1 MSNIHAELENV
12 TAKLVVDD
20 VSKTFNS
27 ARGKVE
33 ALKNVSLKVGEGE
46 FVCLV
51 GPSGCGKSTL
61 LNLVAGLDK
70 PDSGTIKVDDTPVSG
85 PGRDRMVM
93 FQEHALF
100 PWLDVF
106 DNVLFGL
113 KLKPNLTNPE
123 RKEVAKFYLHLV
135 GLEKFAHSSIHELS
149 GGMRQR
155 AAIARAIAVPSGLL
169 LMDEPF
175 GALDPVNRGL
185 LQELIRNL
193 HRDTGK
199 RRTVIFVTHDID
211 EALYLGTRL
220 VVFSSSPG
228 RIIADEGNRI
238 SRRYDRTALF
248 RQPEIKALQQKI
260 PAVYRSDM
268 LERLAKRSEV
278 RNGGGI

>member
-1 MSNIHAELENV
+1 MIECRHIDFSY
-12 TAKLVVDD
+12 D
-20 VSKTFNS
+20 SKTILQGIDLNI
-27 ARGKVE
+27 E
-33 ALKNVSLKVGEGE
+33 NGE
-46 FVCLV
+46 FLCIL
-51 GPSGCGKSTL
+51 GQSGCGKSTL
-61 LNLVAGLDK
+61 LRLLAGLERPSAGEIRIDGEPVAG
-70 PDSGTIKVDDTPVSG
+70 PDRHCSVV
-85 PGRDRMVM
+85 
-93 FQEHALF
+93 FQDYSLF
-100 PWLDVF
+100 PWMTT
-106 DNVLFGL
+106 GA
-113 KLKPNLTNPE
+113 NLTLALHAAYPDKK
-123 RKEVAKFYLHLV
+123 RKEVKALAESYLETV
-135 GLEKFAHSSIHELS
+135 GLGGSFGQYQEALS

-155 AAIARAIAVPSGLL
+155 AAIARALASPSGIL

-175 GALDPVNRGL
+175 GALDPVNRAL
-185 LQELIRNL
+185 LQELVRNL
-193 HRDTGK
+193 HRDAGK

>member
-1 MSNIHAELENV
+1 MIECRHIDFSY
-12 TAKLVVDD
+12 D
-20 VSKTFNS
+20 SKTILQGIDLNI
-27 ARGKVE
+27 E
-33 ALKNVSLKVGEGE
+33 NGE
-46 FVCLV
+46 FLCIL
-51 GPSGCGKSTL
+51 GQSGCGKSTL
-61 LNLVAGLDK
+61 LRLLAGLERPSAGEIRIDGEPVAG
-70 PDSGTIKVDDTPVSG
+70 PDRHCSVV
-85 PGRDRMVM
+85 
-93 FQEHALF
+93 FQDYSLF
-100 PWLDVF
+100 PWMTT
-106 DNVLFGL
+106 GA
-113 KLKPNLTNPE
+113 NLTLALHAAYPDKN
-123 RKEVAKFYLHLV
+123 RKEVKALAESYLETV
-135 GLEKFAHSSIHELS
+135 GLGGPFGQYPEALS

-155 AAIARAIAVPSGLL
+155 AAIARALASPSGIL

-175 GALDPVNRGL
+175 GALDPVNRAL
-185 LQELIRNL
+185 LQELVRNL
-193 HRDTGK
+193 HRDAGK

>member
-1 MSNIHAELENV
+1 MIECRHIDFSY
-12 TAKLVVDD
+12 D
-20 VSKTFNS
+20 SKTILQGIDLNI
-27 ARGKVE
+27 E
-33 ALKNVSLKVGEGE
+33 NGE
-46 FVCLV
+46 FLCIL
-51 GPSGCGKSTL
+51 GQSGCGKSTL
-61 LNLVAGLDK
+61 LRLLAGLERPSAGEIRIDGEPVAG
-70 PDSGTIKVDDTPVSG
+70 PDRHCSVV
-85 PGRDRMVM
+85 
-93 FQEHALF
+93 FQDYSLF
-100 PWLDVF
+100 PWMTT
-106 DNVLFGL
+106 GA
-113 KLKPNLTNPE
+113 NLTLALHAAYPDKN
-123 RKEVAKFYLHLV
+123 RKEVKALAESYLETV
-135 GLEKFAHSSIHELS
+135 GLGGSFGQYPEALS

-155 AAIARAIAVPSGLL
+155 AAIARALASPSGIL

-175 GALDPVNRGL
+175 GALDPVNRAL
-185 LQELIRNL
+185 LQELVRNL
-193 HRDTGK
+193 HRDAGK

-278 RNGGGI
+278 RYGGGI

>member
-1 MSNIHAELENV
+1 MTTGA
-12 TAKLVVDD
+12 
-20 VSKTFNS
+20 
-27 ARGKVE
+27 
-33 ALKNVSLKVGEGE
+33 
-46 FVCLV
+46 
-51 GPSGCGKSTL
+51 
-61 LNLVAGLDK
+61 
-70 PDSGTIKVDDTPVSG
+70 
-85 PGRDRMVM
+85 
-93 FQEHALF
+93 
-100 PWLDVF
+100 
-106 DNVLFGL
+106 
-113 KLKPNLTNPE
+113 NLTLALHAAYPDKN
-123 RKEVAKFYLHLV
+123 RKEVKALAESYLETV
-135 GLEKFAHSSIHELS
+135 GLGGSFGQYPEALS

-155 AAIARAIAVPSGLL
+155 AAIARALASPSGIL

-175 GALDPVNRGL
+175 GALDPVNRAL
-185 LQELIRNL
+185 LQELVRNL
-193 HRDTGK
+193 HRDAGK

>member
-1 MSNIHAELENV
+1 MIECRHIDFSY
-12 TAKLVVDD
+12 D
-20 VSKTFNS
+20 SKTILQGIDLNI
-27 ARGKVE
+27 E
-33 ALKNVSLKVGEGE
+33 NGE
-46 FVCLV
+46 FLCIL
-51 GPSGCGKSTL
+51 GQSGCGKSTL
-61 LNLVAGLDK
+61 LRLLAGLERPSAGEIRIDGEPVAG
-70 PDSGTIKVDDTPVSG
+70 PDRHCSVV
-85 PGRDRMVM
+85 
-93 FQEHALF
+93 FQDYSLF
-100 PWLDVF
+100 PWMTT
-106 DNVLFGL
+106 GA
-113 KLKPNLTNPE
+113 NLTLALHAAYPDKN
-123 RKEVAKFYLHLV
+123 RKEVKALAESYLETV
-135 GLEKFAHSSIHELS
+135 GLGGSFGQYPEALS

-155 AAIARAIAVPSGLL
+155 AAIARALASPSGIL

-175 GALDPVNRGL
+175 GALDPVNRAL
-185 LQELIRNL
+185 LQELVRNL
-193 HRDTGK
+193 HHDAGK

>member
-1 MSNIHAELENV
+1 MIECRHIDFSY
-12 TAKLVVDD
+12 D
-20 VSKTFNS
+20 SKTILQGIDLNI
-27 ARGKVE
+27 E
-33 ALKNVSLKVGEGE
+33 NGE
-46 FVCLV
+46 FLCIL
-51 GPSGCGKSTL
+51 GQSGCGKSTL
-61 LNLVAGLDK
+61 LRLLAGLERPSAGEIRIDGEPVAG
-70 PDSGTIKVDDTPVSG
+70 PDRHCSVV
-85 PGRDRMVM
+85 
-93 FQEHALF
+93 FQDYSLF
-100 PWLDVF
+100 PWMTT
-106 DNVLFGL
+106 GA
-113 KLKPNLTNPE
+113 NLTLALHAAYPDKN
-123 RKEVAKFYLHLV
+123 RKEVKARAESYLETV
-135 GLEKFAHSSIHELS
+135 GLGGSFGQYPEALS

-155 AAIARAIAVPSGLL
+155 AAIARALASPSGIL

-175 GALDPVNRGL
+175 GALDPVNRAL
-185 LQELIRNL
+185 LQELVRNL
-193 HRDTGK
+193 HRDAGK
-199 RRTVIFVTHDID
+199 RRTMIFVTHDID

>member
-1 MSNIHAELENV
+1 MIECRHIDFSY
-12 TAKLVVDD
+12 D
-20 VSKTFNS
+20 SKTILQGIDLNI
-27 ARGKVE
+27 E
-33 ALKNVSLKVGEGE
+33 NGE
-46 FVCLV
+46 FLCIL
-51 GPSGCGKSTL
+51 GQSGCGKSTL
-61 LNLVAGLDK
+61 LRLLAGLERPSAGEIRIDGEPVDG
-70 PDSGTIKVDDTPVSG
+70 PDRHCSVV
-85 PGRDRMVM
+85 
-93 FQEHALF
+93 FQDYSLF
-100 PWLDVF
+100 PWMTT
-106 DNVLFGL
+106 GA
-113 KLKPNLTNPE
+113 NLTLALHAAYPDKN
-123 RKEVAKFYLHLV
+123 RKEVKALAESYLETV
-135 GLEKFAHSSIHELS
+135 GLGGSFGQYPEALS

-155 AAIARAIAVPSGLL
+155 AAIARALASPSGIL

-175 GALDPVNRGL
+175 GALDPVNRVL
-185 LQELIRNL
+185 LQELVRNL
-193 HRDTGK
+193 HRDAGK

-228 RIIADEGNRI
+228 RIIADEENRI

>member
-1 MSNIHAELENV
+1 MIECRHIDFSY
-12 TAKLVVDD
+12 D
-20 VSKTFNS
+20 SKTILQGIDLNIENGDFLCIL
-27 ARGKVE
+27 GQ
-33 ALKNVSLKVGEGE
+33 
-46 FVCLV
+46 
-51 GPSGCGKSTL
+51 SGCGKSTL
-61 LNLVAGLDK
+61 LRLLAGLERPSAGEIRIDGEPVAG
-70 PDSGTIKVDDTPVSG
+70 PDRHCSVV
-85 PGRDRMVM
+85 
-93 FQEHALF
+93 FQDYSLF
-100 PWLDVF
+100 PWMTT
-106 DNVLFGL
+106 GA
-113 KLKPNLTNPE
+113 NLTLALHAAYPDKN
-123 RKEVAKFYLHLV
+123 RKEVKALAESYLETV
-135 GLEKFAHSSIHELS
+135 GLGGSFGQYPEALS

-155 AAIARAIAVPSGLL
+155 AAIARALASPSGIL

-175 GALDPVNRGL
+175 GALDPVNRAL
-185 LQELIRNL
+185 LQELVRNL
-193 HRDTGK
+193 HRDAGK

>member
-1 MSNIHAELENV
+1 MIECRHIDFSY
-12 TAKLVVDD
+12 D
-20 VSKTFNS
+20 SKTILQGIDLNI
-27 ARGKVE
+27 E
-33 ALKNVSLKVGEGE
+33 NGE
-46 FVCLV
+46 FLCIL
-51 GPSGCGKSTL
+51 GQSGCGKSTL
-61 LNLVAGLDK
+61 LRLLAGLERPSAGEIRIDGEPVDG
-70 PDSGTIKVDDTPVSG
+70 PDRHCSVV
-85 PGRDRMVM
+85 
-93 FQEHALF
+93 FQDYSLF
-100 PWLDVF
+100 PWMTTGVY
-106 DNVLFGL
+106 
-113 KLKPNLTNPE
+113 LTLALHAAYPDKS
-123 RKEVAKFYLHLV
+123 RKEVKALAESYLETV
-135 GLEKFAHSSIHELS
+135 GLGGSFDQYPGALS

-175 GALDPVNRGL
+175 GALDPVNRAL

-193 HRDTGK
+193 HRDAGN

-211 EALYLGTRL
+211 EALYLGTRI

-228 RIIADEGNRI
+228 RIIADEENRI
-238 SRRYDRTALF
+238 SRRYNRTALF

>member
-1 MSNIHAELENV
+1 MIECRHIDFSY
-12 TAKLVVDD
+12 D
-20 VSKTFNS
+20 SKTILQGIDLNI
-27 ARGKVE
+27 E
-33 ALKNVSLKVGEGE
+33 NGE
-46 FVCLV
+46 FLCIL
-51 GPSGCGKSTL
+51 GQSGCGKSTL
-61 LNLVAGLDK
+61 LRLLAGLERPSAGEIRIDGEPVAG
-70 PDSGTIKVDDTPVSG
+70 PDRHCSVV
-85 PGRDRMVM
+85 
-93 FQEHALF
+93 FQDYSLF
-100 PWLDVF
+100 PWMTT
-106 DNVLFGL
+106 GA
-113 KLKPNLTNPE
+113 NLTLALHAAYPDKK
-123 RKEVAKFYLHLV
+123 RKEVKALAESYLETV
-135 GLEKFAHSSIHELS
+135 GLGGSFGQYPEALS

-155 AAIARAIAVPSGLL
+155 AAIARALASPSGIL

-175 GALDPVNRGL
+175 GALDPVNRAL
-185 LQELIRNL
+185 LQELVRNL
-193 HRDTGK
+193 HRDAGK

-228 RIIADEGNRI
+228 RIIADEENRI

>member
-1 MSNIHAELENV
+1 MIECRHIDFSY
-12 TAKLVVDD
+12 D
-20 VSKTFNS
+20 SKTILQGIDLNI
-27 ARGKVE
+27 E
-33 ALKNVSLKVGEGE
+33 NGE
-46 FVCLV
+46 FLCILRQ
-51 GPSGCGKSTL
+51 SGCGKSTL
-61 LNLVAGLDK
+61 LRLLAGLERPSAGEIRIDGEPVAG
-70 PDSGTIKVDDTPVSG
+70 PDRHCSVV
-85 PGRDRMVM
+85 
-93 FQEHALF
+93 FQDYSLF
-100 PWLDVF
+100 PWMTT
-106 DNVLFGL
+106 GA
-113 KLKPNLTNPE
+113 NLTLALHAAYPDKS
-123 RKEVAKFYLHLV
+123 RKEVKALAESYLETV
-135 GLEKFAHSSIHELS
+135 GLGGSFDQYPGALS

>member
-27 ARGKVE
+27 AGGKVE

-135 GLEKFAHSSIHELS
+135 GLEKIAHS
-149 GGMRQR
+149 
-155 AAIARAIAVPSGLL
+155 
-169 LMDEPF
+169 
-175 GALDPVNRGL
+175 
-185 LQELIRNL
+185 
-193 HRDTGK
+193 
-199 RRTVIFVTHDID
+199 
-211 EALYLGTRL
+211 TRC
-220 VVFSSSPG
+220 SPTSSPAECARGSRSRG
-228 RIIADEGNRI
+228 RLRPTRE
-238 SRRYDRTALF
+238 F
-248 RQPEIKALQQKI
+248 C
-260 PAVYRSDM
+260 
-268 LERLAKRSEV
+268 
-278 RNGGGI
+278 

>member
-1 MSNIHAELENV
+1 MIECWHIDFSY
-12 TAKLVVDD
+12 D
-20 VSKTFNS
+20 SKTILQGIDLNI
-27 ARGKVE
+27 E
-33 ALKNVSLKVGEGE
+33 NGE
-46 FVCLV
+46 FLCIL
-51 GPSGCGKSTL
+51 GQSGCGKSTL
-61 LNLVAGLDK
+61 LRLLAGLERPSAGEIRIDGEPVDG
-70 PDSGTIKVDDTPVSG
+70 PDRHCSVV
-85 PGRDRMVM
+85 
-93 FQEHALF
+93 FQDYSLF
-100 PWLDVF
+100 PWMTT
-106 DNVLFGL
+106 GA
-113 KLKPNLTNPE
+113 NLTLALHAAYPDKN
-123 RKEVAKFYLHLV
+123 RKEVKALAESYLETV
-135 GLEKFAHSSIHELS
+135 GLGGSFGQYPEALS

-155 AAIARAIAVPSGLL
+155 AAIARALASPSGIL

-175 GALDPVNRGL
+175 GALDPVNRVL
-185 LQELIRNL
+185 LQELVRNL
-193 HRDTGK
+193 HRDAGK

-228 RIIADEGNRI
+228 RIIADEENRI

>member
-1 MSNIHAELENV
+1 MIECRHIDFSY
-12 TAKLVVDD
+12 D
-20 VSKTFNS
+20 SKTILQGIDLNI
-27 ARGKVE
+27 E
-33 ALKNVSLKVGEGE
+33 NGE
-46 FVCLV
+46 FLCIL
-51 GPSGCGKSTL
+51 GQSGCGKSTL
-61 LNLVAGLDK
+61 LRLLAGLERPSAGEIRIDGEPVDG
-70 PDSGTIKVDDTPVSG
+70 PDRHCSVV
-85 PGRDRMVM
+85 
-93 FQEHALF
+93 FQDYSLF
-100 PWLDVF
+100 PWMTT
-106 DNVLFGL
+106 GA
-113 KLKPNLTNPE
+113 NLTLALHAAYPDKN
-123 RKEVAKFYLHLV
+123 RKEVKALAESYLETV
-135 GLEKFAHSSIHELS
+135 GLGGSFGQYPEALS

-155 AAIARAIAVPSGLL
+155 AAIARALASPSGILR
-169 LMDEPF
+169 MDEPF
-175 GALDPVNRGL
+175 GALDPVNRAL
-185 LQELIRNL
+185 LQELVRNL
-193 HRDTGK
+193 HRDAGK

>member
-1 MSNIHAELENV
+1 MIECRHIDFSY
-12 TAKLVVDD
+12 D
-20 VSKTFNS
+20 SKTILQGIDLNI
-27 ARGKVE
+27 E
-33 ALKNVSLKVGEGE
+33 NGE
-46 FVCLV
+46 FLCIL
-51 GPSGCGKSTL
+51 GQSGCGKSTL
-61 LNLVAGLDK
+61 LRLLAGLERPSAGEIRIDGEPVDG
-70 PDSGTIKVDDTPVSG
+70 PDRHCSVV
-85 PGRDRMVM
+85 
-93 FQEHALF
+93 FQDYSLF
-100 PWLDVF
+100 PWMTT
-106 DNVLFGL
+106 GA
-113 KLKPNLTNPE
+113 NLTLALHAAYPDKS
-123 RKEVAKFYLHLV
+123 RKEVKALAESYLETV
-135 GLEKFAHSSIHELS
+135 GLGGSFDQYPGALS

>member
-1 MSNIHAELENV
+1 MIECRHIDFSYG
-12 TAKLVVDD
+12 
-20 VSKTFNS
+20 SKTILQGIDLNI
-27 ARGKVE
+27 E
-33 ALKNVSLKVGEGE
+33 NGE
-46 FVCLV
+46 FLCIL
-51 GPSGCGKSTL
+51 GQSGCGKSTL
-61 LNLVAGLDK
+61 LRLLAGLERPSAGEIRIDGEPVDG
-70 PDSGTIKVDDTPVSG
+70 PDRHCSVV
-85 PGRDRMVM
+85 
-93 FQEHALF
+93 FQDYSLWMTTGA
-100 PWLDVF
+100 
-106 DNVLFGL
+106 
-113 KLKPNLTNPE
+113 NLTLALHAAYPDKN
-123 RKEVAKFYLHLV
+123 RKEVKALAESYLETV
-135 GLEKFAHSSIHELS
+135 GLGGSFGQYPEALS

-155 AAIARAIAVPSGLL
+155 AAIARALASPSGIL

-175 GALDPVNRGL
+175 GALDPVNRAL
-185 LQELIRNL
+185 LQELVRNL
-193 HRDTGK
+193 HRDAGK

-228 RIIADEGNRI
+228 RIIADEENRI

>member
-1 MSNIHAELENV
+1 MIECRHIDFSY
-12 TAKLVVDD
+12 D
-20 VSKTFNS
+20 SKTILQGIDLNI
-27 ARGKVE
+27 E
-33 ALKNVSLKVGEGE
+33 NGE
-46 FVCLV
+46 FLCIL
-51 GPSGCGKSTL
+51 GQSGCGKSTL
-61 LNLVAGLDK
+61 LRLLAGLERPSAGEIRVDGEPVAG
-70 PDSGTIKVDDTPVSG
+70 PDRHCSVV
-85 PGRDRMVM
+85 
-93 FQEHALF
+93 FQDYSLF
-100 PWLDVF
+100 PWITT
-106 DNVLFGL
+106 GA
-113 KLKPNLTNPE
+113 NLTLALHAAYPDKN
-123 RKEVAKFYLHLV
+123 RKEVKALAESYLETV
-135 GLEKFAHSSIHELS
+135 GLGGSFGQYPEALS

-155 AAIARAIAVPSGLL
+155 AAIARALASPSGIL

-175 GALDPVNRGL
+175 GALDPVNRAL
-185 LQELIRNL
+185 LQELVRNL
-193 HRDTGK
+193 HRDAGK

>member
-1 MSNIHAELENV
+1 MIECRHIDFSY
-12 TAKLVVDD
+12 D
-20 VSKTFNS
+20 SKTILQGIDLNI
-27 ARGKVE
+27 E
-33 ALKNVSLKVGEGE
+33 NGE
-46 FVCLV
+46 FLCIL
-51 GPSGCGKSTL
+51 GQSGCGKSTL
-61 LNLVAGLDK
+61 LRLLAGLERPSAGEIRIDGEPVDG
-70 PDSGTIKVDDTPVSG
+70 PDRHCSVV
-85 PGRDRMVM
+85 
-93 FQEHALF
+93 FQDYSLF
-100 PWLDVF
+100 PWMTT
-106 DNVLFGL
+106 GA
-113 KLKPNLTNPE
+113 NLTLALHAAYPDKN
-123 RKEVAKFYLHLV
+123 RKEVKALAESYLETV
-135 GLEKFAHSSIHELS
+135 GLGGSFGQYPEALS

-155 AAIARAIAVPSGLL
+155 AAIARALASPSGIL

-175 GALDPVNRGL
+175 GALDPVNRAL
-185 LQELIRNL
+185 LQELVRNL
-193 HRDTGK
+193 HRDAGK

-228 RIIADEGNRI
+228 RIIADEENRI

>member
-1 MSNIHAELENV
+1 MIECRHIDFSY
-12 TAKLVVDD
+12 D
-20 VSKTFNS
+20 SKTILQGIDLNI
-27 ARGKVE
+27 E
-33 ALKNVSLKVGEGE
+33 NGE
-46 FVCLV
+46 FLCIL
-51 GPSGCGKSTL
+51 GQSGCGKSTL
-61 LNLVAGLDK
+61 LRLLAGLERPSAGEIRIDGEPVAG
-70 PDSGTIKVDDTPVSG
+70 PDRHCSVV
-85 PGRDRMVM
+85 
-93 FQEHALF
+93 FQDYPLF
-100 PWLDVF
+100 PWMTT
-106 DNVLFGL
+106 GA
-113 KLKPNLTNPE
+113 NLTLALHAAYPDKN
-123 RKEVAKFYLHLV
+123 RKEVKALAESYLETV
-135 GLEKFAHSSIHELS
+135 GLGGSFGQYPEALS

-155 AAIARAIAVPSGLL
+155 AAIARALASPSGIL

-175 GALDPVNRGL
+175 GALDPVNRAL
-185 LQELIRNL
+185 LQELVRNL
-193 HRDTGK
+193 HRDAGK

>member
-1 MSNIHAELENV
+1 MIECRHIDFSY
-12 TAKLVVDD
+12 D
-20 VSKTFNS
+20 SKTILQGIDLNI
-27 ARGKVE
+27 E
-33 ALKNVSLKVGEGE
+33 NGE
-46 FVCLV
+46 FLCIL
-51 GPSGCGKSTL
+51 GQSGCGKSTL
-61 LNLVAGLDK
+61 LRLLAGLERPSAGEIRIDGEPVDG
-70 PDSGTIKVDDTPVSG
+70 PDRHCSVV
-85 PGRDRMVM
+85 
-93 FQEHALF
+93 FQDYSLF
-100 PWLDVF
+100 PWMTTGV
-106 DNVLFGL
+106 
-113 KLKPNLTNPE
+113 NLTLALHAAYPDKS
-123 RKEVAKFYLHLV
+123 RKEVKALAESYLETV
-135 GLEKFAHSSIHELS
+135 GLGGSFDQYPGALS

-175 GALDPVNRGL
+175 GALDPANRAL